1 MLGSLTLEAWKALGS
16 HPLRTALAMLG
27 MVVGVGSVVV
37 MLAVAQGSQERVRQ
51 VMRSLGSNVLVIS
64 SGASVAN
71 GVRQASGTAPSLS
84 ISDAEAIASLPSIRA
99 VTPSTWNTGQ
109 LVFESQNWLGPVQGV
124 YPDIIQIRDWDLG
137 SGAMFDE
144 SDVRSGTRKAV
155 VGATVVD
162 KLFQGD
168 DPIGKTLRIRNVAF
182 TVVGT
187 LARKGQTLDGWDL
200 DDIVYVPISTNRRDL
215 WSSAFPDRVHRIL
228 VEAAS
233 AATLPQAEADIRL
246 LLRTRHRIAEGAED
260 DFTVRRQDSWY
271 ETEQQTAST
280 MRALLGAIAS
290 VSLLVGGIGIMN
302 IMLVTVAERTREIGL
317 RMAVGAR
324 SRDIALQFLS
334 EAVVICLAGG
344 AIGLLAGLVGA
355 WIAASKFGMAAVV
368 SLQAA
373 GAAVGASALAGLFFG
388 LYPALRAS
396 RLMPAEALRTE

>member
-1 MLGSLTLEAWKALGS
+1 
-16 HPLRTALAMLG
+16 
-27 MVVGVGSVVV
+27 
-37 MLAVAQGSQERVRQ
+37 
-51 VMRSLGSNVLVIS
+51 
-64 SGASVAN
+64 
-71 GVRQASGTAPSLS
+71 
-84 ISDAEAIASLPSIRA
+84 
-99 VTPSTWNTGQ
+99 
-109 LVFESQNWLGPVQGV
+109 VQGV
-124 YPDIIQIRDWDLG
+124 YPDIISIRDWDLSSG
-137 SGAMFDE
+137 SMFDE
-144 SDVRSGTRKAV
+144 TDVRSGTRKAV
-155 VGATVVD
+155 VGATVID

-228 VEAAS
+228 VEAGS
-233 AATLPQAEADIRL
+233 AASLPQAEADIRL

-290 VSLLVGGIGIMN
+290 ISLLVGGIGIMN

-355 WIAASKFGMAAVV
+355 GIAASKFGMAAVV